1 MEKWR
6 YLWSQVS
13 SKLWLRATLYCL
25 FGVGTALAGALARD
39 LIPPGIAL
47 QIGADALG
55 NILGIV
61 AASMLAVTTFTL
73 SIMVSAYSSA
83 SNSAT
88 PRATQLLMADSNAQS
103 YLATFV
109 GAFLFSVV
117 GIIALSTGLYG
128 DGGRVVL
135 FVTTLVLIIVIAVT
149 LLRAIEQFPRF
160 GRLGDTVDI
169 IERAT
174 LASLRRRAAD
184 PALGCVAWDGK
195 ALDGYA
201 VEVDASTIG
210 YVQFVDVQALA
221 TLADEHGFEACI
233 VAPPGTLAA
242 PGRPLL
248 RLDRAVD
255 DDVHAALVAAFA
267 IADNRAIADDPRYG
281 LIVLTEV
288 AVRAGSAAINDPG
301 TAIDIIGTVTRVLAD
316 WANLRRDAEPA
327 EVRFPRLHFPVMHEA
342 DMYADVFPLIA
353 RDSAGVVEVGIRL
366 QKAFAALR
374 ATGHAPSAAAA
385 SHHAQRALQRALA
398 KLDFSDDREQLIAV
412 ARRWNAVEP
421 EPASTPR

>member
-6 YLWSQVS
+6 YLWGRIS

-25 FGVGTALAGALARD
+25 FGVATALMGALARD

-73 SIMVSAYSSA
+73 SIMVSAYASA
-83 SNSAT
+83 ANSAT
-88 PRATQLLMADSNAQS
+88 PRATRLLMADSNAQG

-117 GIIALSTGLYG
+117 GIIALSAGLYG

-135 FVTTLVLIIVIAVT
+135 FATTLILIVVIAVT

-160 GRLGDTVDI
+160 GRLGDT
-169 IERAT
+169 IELIEKTTA
-174 LASLRRRAAD
+174 AALRRRADD
-184 PALGCVAWDGK
+184 PALGCMPWDGRP
-195 ALDGYA
+195 LPGHDIC
-201 VEVDASTIG
+201 VDAATIG
-210 YVQFVDVQALA
+210 YVQFVDVPALA
-221 TLADEHGFEACI
+221 ALADSHDFHAC
-233 VAPPGTLAA
+233 VLAAPGMLAA

-255 DDVHAALVAAFA
+255 AEVRQRLAAAFV
-267 IADNRAIADDPRYG
+267 IAGNRSIDDDPRYG
-281 LIVLTEV
+281 LVVLTEV
-288 AVRAGSAAINDPG
+288 AVRAGSAAVNDPG
-301 TAIDIIGTVTRVLAD
+301 TAIDIIATVTRLLAG
-316 WANLRRDAEPA
+316 WATARRDAGPA
-327 EVRFPRLHFPVMHEA
+327 EVRFPRLHFPLMQEA
-342 DMYADVFPLIA
+342 DMYEDVFPLVA
-353 RDSAGVVEVGIRL
+353 RDSGGVVEVGIRL

-374 ATGHAPSAAAA
+374 ATGHPPSVAAAA
-385 SHHAQRALQRALA
+385 HHAQRALQRALQQ
-398 KLDFSDDREQLIAV
+398 LDFSDDRERLIAV
-412 ARRWNAVEP
+412 ARQWNDVAP
-421 EPASTPR
+421 DPPPR